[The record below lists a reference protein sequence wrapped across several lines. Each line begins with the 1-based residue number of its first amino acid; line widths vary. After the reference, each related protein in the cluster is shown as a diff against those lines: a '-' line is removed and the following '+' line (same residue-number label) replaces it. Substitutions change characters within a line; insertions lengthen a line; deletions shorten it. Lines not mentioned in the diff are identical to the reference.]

1 MKRGILNI
9 LTKINKVTQF
19 CIDAIAVEP
28 VESQYEVTL
37 NDPVTGAYN
46 KTYFDYYFRDT
57 FYMARRNSETMAL
70 LLIEIEQDLQSKEK
84 KSVHKQLTSIIQD
97 ALQRRD
103 TDHLFR
109 YSDTQFRVLLPKT
122 THEYVVALIERVM
135 GDLEGLNV
143 KTSTGASQGLSAQYG
158 VYIHPCYD
166 RAVVTPLDMIKKAEV
181 ALAQSKEVDDQKYLV
196 LAPEVDMVPRAL
208 EKTELSMLG

>member
-9 LTKINKVTQF
+9 LTKVKKATEY
-19 CIDAIAVEP
+19 CIDAIAVES
-28 VESQYEVTL
+28 VENQYEVALT
-37 NDPVTGAYN
+37 DPITGAYN

-57 FYMARRNSETMAL
+57 FNMARRNSETMAL
-70 LLIEIEQDLQSKEK
+70 LLIEIEQDLQSTEK
-84 KSVHKQLTSIIQD
+84 DLVHKELTAVIQD

-135 GDLEGLNV
+135 GGLECLQV
-143 KTSTGASQGLSAQYG
+143 KTANGHSQSLSAQYG

-166 RAVVTPLDMIKKAEV
+166 RVVVTPLDMIKKAEV
-181 ALAQSKEVDDQKYLV
+181 ALAQSKGVDDQKYLV
-196 LAPEVDMVPRAL
+196 LTPEVDMVPAAL
-208 EKTELSMLG
+208 KKPELSMLG